1 MPIYEYECRKCRERF
16 EVLQKASDSNAG
28 LNCPK
33 CDTDEPERVLSAF
46 CSTSAKGASKGGS
59 HSSPGH
65 S

>member
-1 MPIYEYECRKCRERF
+1 MPIYEYECRKCNERF
-16 EVLQKASDSNAG
+16 EVLQKASDSNEG

-33 CDTDEPERVLSAF
+33 CDADKPERVLSAF
-46 CSTSAKGASKGGS
+46 CSTGAKGASKGGS